1 MEFFI
6 IGLITFFFIIIDIK
20 LSAILEELGKIKAH
34 KQVTNARL
42 KVILDNEADL
52 ITHLND
58 LYRLIRSCVNEEK
71 EMVDAM
77 KQVAEAMHEKGEE

>member
-6 IGLITFFFIIIDIK
+6 IGLMTIFFIIIDIK
-20 LSAILEELGKIKAH
+20 LSEILEELGKLNAH

-42 KVILDNEADL
+42 KIILDNEADV

-58 LYRLIRSCVNEEK
+58 LYRLMGNCVSEEK

-77 KQVAEAMHEKGEE
+77 KQVAETMQEKGE

>member
-6 IGLITFFFIIIDIK
+6 IGLMTFFFIIIDIK
-20 LSAILEELGKIKAH
+20 LSGILEELGKLNAH

-42 KVILDNEADL
+42 KIILDNEADL
-52 ITHLND
+52 TTHLMH
-58 LYRLIRSCVNEEK
+58 LFRLMRSCVNEEK

-77 KQVAEAMHEKGEE
+77 KQVAEAIQEKGEE